1 MEKELTM
8 EQWVET
14 LPKALKSDPLWQSA
28 YYRLAMYLYDLVWLD
43 SDTLQKNYRSREIVS
58 QIVRSAGSVC
68 ANMEEAF
75 GRGIGTADYV
85 RIMRISL
92 GEARE
97 TQGWYFR
104 SRHVLPEDLLER
116 RYKVTNQ
123 VISLLVTAVDGT
135 KRTLRS
141 KKLGMAN

>member
-1 MEKELTM
+1 MEEMPM

-14 LPKALKSDPLWQSA
+14 LPKELKADPLWQSA
-28 YYRLAMYLYDLVWLD
+28 YYRVAMYLYDLVWMDADILHKD
-43 SDTLQKNYRSREIVS
+43 YRTREIVS
-58 QIVRSAGSVC
+58 QIVRSAGSIC
-68 ANMEEAF
+68 ANMEEAY

-104 SRHVLPEDLLER
+104 ARHVLPKDLMER
-116 RYKVTNQ
+116 RSRILTQ
-123 VISLLVTAVDGT
+123 VISLLVTAIDGT
-135 KRTLRS
+135 KKTLRKS
-141 KKLGMAN
+141 KN

>member
-1 MEKELTM
+1 MEKELPM
-8 EQWVET
+8 EQWVAT
-14 LPKALKSDPLWQSA
+14 LPQQLKKDPLWQSA
-28 YYRLAMYLYDLVWLD
+28 YYRVAMYLYDLVWMD
-43 SDTLQKNYRSREIVS
+43 SEVLHKDYRTREIVP

-68 ANMEEAF
+68 ANMEEAY

-104 SRHVLPEDLLER
+104 ARHVFPQDLLER
-116 RYKVTNQ
+116 RLQ
-123 VISLLVTAVDGT
+123 VLIQLISLLVTTIDGT
-135 KRTLRS
+135 KKSLRS
-141 KKLGMAN
+141 KRNS

>member
-1 MEKELTM
+1 MMEELTM

-14 LPKALKSDPLWQSA
+14 LPKELKADPLWQSA
-28 YYRLAMYLYDLVWLD
+28 YYRVAMYLYDLVWMDADILYKD
-43 SDTLQKNYRSREIVS
+43 YRTREIVS

-68 ANMEEAF
+68 ANMEEAY

-104 SRHVLPEDLLER
+104 ARHVLPKDLMER
-116 RYKVTNQ
+116 RSRILTQ
-123 VISLLVTAVDGT
+123 VISLLVAAIDGT
-135 KRTLRS
+135 KKALRKYKS
-141 KKLGMAN
+141 

>member
-28 YYRLAMYLYDLVWLD
+28 YYRLEMYLYDLVWLD

-85 RIMRISL
+85 RIMRIAL
-92 GEARE
+92 GESRE
-97 TQGWYFR
+97 IQGWYLR
-104 SRHVLPEDLLER
+104 SRQVLPAEILNR
-116 RYKVTNQ
+116 RIELIQ
-123 VISLLVTAVDGT
+123 QIISLLVSTIASH
-135 KRTLRS
+135 RR
-141 KKLGMAN
+141 KLS

>member
-1 MEKELTM
+1 MEEMTM

-14 LPKALKSDPLWQSA
+14 LPKELKADPLWQSA
-28 YYRLAMYLYDLVWLD
+28 YYRVAMYLYDLVWMDADILYKD
-43 SDTLQKNYRSREIVS
+43 YRTREIVS

-68 ANMEEAF
+68 ANMEEAY

-85 RIMRISL
+85 RVMRISL

-104 SRHVLPEDLLER
+104 ARHVLPNELMER
-116 RYKVTNQ
+116 RSRVLTQ
-123 VISLLVTAVDGT
+123 VISLLVTAIDGT
-135 KRTLRS
+135 KKALR
-141 KKLGMAN
+141 KK

>member
-1 MEKELTM
+1 MEELPM
-8 EQWVET
+8 EQWVEN
-14 LPKALKSDPLWQSA
+14 LPKELKADPLWQSA
-28 YYRLAMYLYDLVWLD
+28 YYRVAMYLYDLVWMDADILHRD
-43 SDTLQKNYRSREIVS
+43 YRTREIVS

-68 ANMEEAF
+68 ANMEEAY

-104 SRHVLPEDLLER
+104 ARHVLPKDLMER
-116 RYKVTNQ
+116 RSRVMAQ
-123 VISLLVTAVDGT
+123 VISLLVTAIDGT
-135 KRTLRS
+135 KKALRKS
-141 KKLGMAN
+141 KN